1 MGIASVATAPQHMPL
16 MALVHS
22 AFCTVR
28 AVYASRSICSA
39 PLCFISHN
47 VYTDVDLQ
55 TRDHSKIHSIV
66 LIDTIV
72 LSVVLVSKAV
82 EQIRL

>member
-28 AVYASRSICSA
+28 AVYAAAVFAVLRCVLYHIMSI
-39 PLCFISHN
+39 
-47 VYTDVDLQ
+47 Q
-55 TRDHSKIHSIV
+55 T
-66 LIDTIV
+66 
-72 LSVVLVSKAV
+72 
-82 EQIRL
+82 